1 MSTSSDFRVSEREGI
16 LEFVFTR
23 AEKLNALTLPM
34 VQGLWDAVQTL
45 ASRKDLR
52 VLLIRAEGR
61 YFSAGIDLNSEL
73 SPSFEITSPTEFR
86 RWYRNGVGSMHP
98 LFDEIEGVE
107 KPVVIAHQ
115 AACLGGA
122 FEMSLSCDFRL
133 AAKSARYALPETALG
148 GIPGSGGTSRLT
160 RIVGPH
166 WARWFIMANLAM
178 EAERA
183 LAVGLVHDVYP
194 DETFESDVWSFCQN
208 LAKQPPETV
217 AAAKLAIELVAD
229 LDRQQ
234 ARNVERLTVSGL
246 VMGEEFKTL
255 MGAMRE
261 RLGHKK

>member
-1 MSTSSDFRVSEREGI
+1 M
-16 LEFVFTR
+16 
-23 AEKLNALTLPM
+23 
-34 VQGLWDAVQTL
+34 
-45 ASRKDLR
+45 
-52 VLLIRAEGR
+52 
-61 YFSAGIDLNSEL
+61 
-73 SPSFEITSPTEFR
+73 
-86 RWYRNGVGSMHP
+86 
-98 LFDEIEGVE
+98 
-107 KPVVIAHQ
+107 
-115 AACLGGA
+115 
-122 FEMSLSCDFRL
+122 
-133 AAKSARYALPETALG
+133 
-148 GIPGSGGTSRLT
+148 T